1 MPAQGGGEGSG
12 GEGVDGRWWRTGGG
26 GGGRWLRRGARARLL
41 SHAVCLCCL
50 SARRARP
57 PSRIAHRG
65 DRGERAPS
73 TKPRDVIFARGDV
86 PAIEKINHKS
96 IFLVEDGFFSGR
108 AVESVGPP
116 DRALWPC
123 GVLVGPP
130 DRALWPCGEFGRA
143 ARPSALA
150 FGAMVSRLDRALS
163 PRESASGGA
172 PLGAW
177 LLRRARC
184 ADACP
189 CTPSHAR
196 DRTRSDRSPVSLSRR
211 QHSPT
216 SLVRTVY
223 ACSAR

>member
-1 MPAQGGGEGSG
+1 MVA
-12 GEGVDGRWWRTGGG
+12 DWRWRWR
-26 GGGRWLRRGARARLL
+26 AMAE
-41 SHAVCLCCL
+41 
-50 SARRARP
+50 ARRARASIVP
-57 PSRIAHRG
+57 RG
-65 DRGERAPS
+65 VS
-73 TKPRDVIFARGDV
+73 
-86 PAIEKINHKS
+86 
-96 IFLVEDGFFSGR
+96 LL
-108 AVESVGPP
+108 SVGPP
-116 DRALWPC
+116 RSAAVAHRASRRPGRTRTFPQSAHVIIFISGCDRRSKKSTTNPYFSRRRFFFWPCCGIGRAARPSALALW
-123 GVLVGPP
+123 G
-130 DRALWPCGEFGRA
+130 FGRA

-150 FGAMVSRLDRALS
+150 FGAMVPRLDRALS

-196 DRTRSDRSPVSLSRR
+196 DRTRSDRSPVSLSRC

-216 SLVRTVY
+216 SLVRTLN

>member
-1 MPAQGGGEGSG
+1 MVA
-12 GEGVDGRWWRTGGG
+12 DWRWRWR
-26 GGGRWLRRGARARLL
+26 AMAE
-41 SHAVCLCCL
+41 
-50 SARRARP
+50 ARRARASIVPRGVSLLSVGP
-57 PSRIAHRG
+57 PRSAAVAHRASRRPGRTRTFPQSAHEIIFVSSVRPACG
-65 DRGERAPS
+65 DRNNQAQLRISPE
-73 TKPRDVIFARGDV
+73 DV
-86 PAIEKINHKS
+86 
-96 IFLVEDGFFSGR
+96 FFSGR

>member
-1 MPAQGGGEGSG
+1 MVA
-12 GEGVDGRWWRTGGG
+12 DWRWRWR
-26 GGGRWLRRGARARLL
+26 AMAE
-41 SHAVCLCCL
+41 
-50 SARRARP
+50 ARRARASIVPRGVSLLSVGP
-57 PSRIAHRG
+57 PRSAAVAHRASRRPGRTRPFPQSAHEIINSYPGATG
-65 DRGERAPS
+65 DRKNQTQIHISPE
-73 TKPRDVIFARGDV
+73 DV
-86 PAIEKINHKS
+86 
-96 IFLVEDGFFSGR
+96 FFSGR
-108 AVESVGPP
+108 AVES
-116 DRALWPC
+116 
-123 GVLVGPP
+123 VGPP

-150 FGAMVSRLDRALS
+150 FGAMVPRLDRALS

-196 DRTRSDRSPVSLSRR
+196 DRTRSDRSPVSLSRC

-216 SLVRTVY
+216 SLVRTLN